1 MLIAAIVLLGLAAA
15 GARKNRIDTDL
26 VNLLPRDA
34 PAAAGFA
41 RYAQLFGRDDTIVG
55 LIEGEHALQRAD
67 QIASLRNLDD
77 AAIEVSD
84 RLGPSALDYLRRHA
98 LVLLDDAGFAELERR
113 AADPRVARRLRAAL
127 NSPAGSVASEHLLED
142 PLGVLEILG
151 RRFPSTTHVDTQSGR
166 FATPDGL
173 AALVLLRAT
182 PVRPTLARRLGEL
195 MPDVGWTG
203 APIYAAVYEAAV
215 KRDLMVSSLASLVA
229 ILLLFGVFFRS
240 LRILPMVGIALALA
254 YVLTL
259 GLWGAI
265 VGRIGAISLAF
276 GGILLGIGVDVPIQL
291 WSRLREELAT
301 HPPREALER
310 TVRAL
315 AGVSVVATL
324 GPALVFGAC
333 ALARFRGLAQLGGLA
348 ALGLCVNVAVMLI
361 VLPAMLA
368 LTTRLWGR
376 VPTQA
381 RGEGWLEKIGAVCAR
396 RHRLVLVVAGLVV
409 GAACW
414 FVHPRLAAHP
424 LAFEAT
430 MGPSRVEERIEQLFG
445 RRRGRLIALSEAA
458 TLEEALAKNDRVTA
472 FLRSFVPTGV
482 QSLSDLLPS
491 AATQAQR
498 GQRIRTSRLA
508 DDLRKNLDDAGL
520 RAEAFEP
527 FFAQLRNPSPATR
540 AELEYSD
547 LAPIVRSEL
556 AGTSVAAYALPASSE
571 QLPQL
576 VHEVQL
582 AGAAATGAPLV
593 EADIARA
600 LPRDL
605 WRTSLISVGA
615 VALLLLAYYRRLRPV
630 LYVMAPLGVAWAA
643 FLALAPPLSVF
654 TLIAVPLVIG
664 YGIDDHVFLVG
675 RALEGHALS
684 APRRAVVLT
693 TLATLAGFLSLMLAS
708 FAGIRALGAA
718 GALAV
723 VLCFAA
729 AMIVLPA
736 LLSVSRRTRD
746 ENHSSQN

>member
-1 MLIAAIVLLGLAAA
+1 MLIAAVVLLALAAA
-15 GARKNRIDTDL
+15 GARKNRVDTDL

-34 PAAAGFA
+34 EAAAGFA

-55 LIEGEHALQRAD
+55 LIEGEHALERAD
-67 QIASLRNLDD
+67 QIASLKNIDD
-77 AAIEVSD
+77 VAVQVRD
-84 RLGPSALDYLRRHA
+84 RLGPSALEYLRRHA
-98 LVLLDDAGFAELERR
+98 LVLLDDEGMAELERR
-113 AADPRVARRLRAAL
+113 AGDPKVARRLRAAL
-127 NSPAGSVASEHLLED
+127 NSPAGSVASEHLMED

-151 RRFPSTTHVDTQSGR
+151 RRFPSTNHIDTQSGR
-166 FATPDGL
+166 FATPDGR
-173 AALVLLRAT
+173 AALVLVQAR
-182 PVRPTLARRLGEL
+182 PVRPWLAQRLRVL

-215 KRDLMVSSLASLVA
+215 KRDLLISSLASLIA
-229 ILLLFGVFFRS
+229 ILLLFGAFFRS
-240 LRILPMVGIALALA
+240 LRILPMVAIALLLA

-301 HPPREALER
+301 HPPLEALRR

-348 ALGLCVNVAVMLI
+348 ALGLCVNVVVMLI
-361 VLPAMLA
+361 VLPALLA
-368 LTTRLWGR
+368 LTPRLWGS

-381 RGEGWLEKIGAVCAR
+381 RGEGWLEKIGAACAR
-396 RHRLVLVVAGLVV
+396 RHRLVLVMAGLVV
-409 GAACW
+409 GVSCW
-414 FVHPRLAAHP
+414 FFHPRLAAHP
-424 LAFEAT
+424 LAFEQT
-430 MGPSRVEERIEQLFG
+430 MEPSRVEERIEQLFG

-458 TLEEALAKNDRVTA
+458 TLDEALAKNDRVTA
-472 FLRSFVPTGV
+472 FLRTIVPAGV
-482 QSLSDLLPS
+482 QSLTDLLPS
-491 AATQAQR
+491 PATQAQR
-498 GQRIRTSRLA
+498 IQRIHASTVETS
-508 DDLRKNLDDAGL
+508 LRKTLDDAGL

-527 FFAQLRNPSPATR
+527 FFAQLRDPPPATL
-540 AELEYSD
+540 AELENSD

-556 AGTSVAAYALPASSE
+556 SDNSVAAYALPASSD
-571 QLPQL
+571 QVPQL
-576 VHEVQL
+576 ANETRL
-582 AGAAATGAPLV
+582 AGATATGAPLV
-593 EADIARA
+593 EADIGRA

-605 WRTSLISVGA
+605 LRTSMISVGA
-615 VALLLLAYYRRLRPV
+615 VALLLLVYYRRLRPT
-630 LYVMAPLGVAWAA
+630 LYVLAPLAVAWAA

-675 RALEGHALS
+675 RALEGHTLS

-693 TLATLAGFLSLMLAS
+693 TLATLAGFLSLLLAS
-708 FAGIRALGAA
+708 FSGIRALGAA

-746 ENHSSQN
+746 QNHTSQN